1 MFHPKASA
9 VSEDTRPMLANQ
21 DEPDDPPDPVQPGM
35 RSPQSTTSFPL
46 QTQPGYPPQPGYPAT
61 HTSTTS
67 NTTVVIQQP
76 QTQVVIQRPLD
87 WSTGLCSCF
96 DDCGVCK

>member
-1 MFHPKASA
+1 MEGTKA
-9 VSEDTRPMLANQ
+9 VI
-21 DEPDDPPDPVQPGM
+21 DEPGQAGPPPYTQPGM
-35 RSPQSTTSFPL
+35 SL
-46 QTQPGYPPQPGYPAT
+46 QQPAAGYPPQPVYPSS
-61 HTSTTS
+61 HVSNS

-76 QTQVVIQRPLD
+76 QTQVVIQGPGV